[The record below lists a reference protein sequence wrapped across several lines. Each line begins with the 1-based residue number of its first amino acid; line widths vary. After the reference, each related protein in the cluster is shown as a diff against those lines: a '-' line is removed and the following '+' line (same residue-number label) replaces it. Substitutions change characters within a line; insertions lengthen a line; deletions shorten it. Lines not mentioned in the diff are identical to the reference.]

1 MEVDIGK
8 KLVSILTIVLKN
20 VNNVCLG
27 QARQADSAI
36 VVEKK
41 WYMVCACI

>member
-27 QARQADSAI
+27 QADSAI